1 MTISSEN
8 RKAGPF
14 AGSGSVG
21 PFSFTF
27 KVFQAS
33 DVLVVKFNTI
43 TNVEQTLTLTSDY
56 TVSLNSDQNVSPGG
70 TVTLTS
76 ALATGYNL
84 ALSSQVQSTQE
95 TDLTNQGGFY
105 PEVITAA
112 LDKLTIVNQQNDEAL
127 SRSVKTS
134 LADTRTGDQLRDDL
148 FAAQLAA
155 ANSASAASSSQS
167 AALASQNAA
176 AVSETNAATSAAAAA
191 AAAASGLYS
200 AVQDKSADYTVVL
213 ADAGDLFRVT
223 TTSAPVTITLPNIA
237 SPMLD
242 GFKVAVAKFSADVNI
257 VSVTSA
263 TGQLISGSGTYA
275 LDVVY
280 EMATFVADLET
291 QTWFA
296 VGNGTNIASEIYE
309 NFNGTGAQTVFTLT
323 NDPGISNAVDIYIN
337 GVYQQ
342 KNQYTLTGTTLT
354 FNEAPPKGTTNIEA
368 RYALP
373 IPIGTPSNNTV
384 STIKLQ
390 DSAVTTAKI
399 ANNAVDGTKI
409 NLASNTVG
417 DMMVYNGAD
426 WVRFPKPGTG
436 YSAQVLR
443 HGWLLSAPVWTTST
457 YTEGV
462 GLNNVTNYQ
471 YTFPTGYRFARV
483 FIWGAGGGGGS
494 GQWQTTVATAC
505 GGGGG
510 GGSGAFVVMEFSLEI
525 GNYNPILIFNGG
537 AAGTGGIGSVVMGTP
552 GTAGG
557 AGGAL
562 TVQVSDTVSTATAFT
577 VAAGGG
583 GGAGSATAGAAGSA
597 AAATSNTA
605 PLSFL
610 LVAAGLAGGAG
621 ALGARGANGATAT
634 TLLQPPGGGGGAGLA
649 ATGNTSF
656 VGGNSSPTWVG
667 HNRVLTYDQVVA
679 SSSGDGTPGGSGAT
693 VFAHLGSIAAM
704 GASGGNS
711 GTTATSA
718 VADGGSGSFSGFGSG
733 GGGGGGT
740 RGTYWNR
747 GSNGGDGAG
756 ASMLVI
762 CW

>member
-14 AGSGSVG
+14 AGSGSAG

-33 DVLVVKFNTI
+33 DLLVVKFNTT
-43 TNVEQTLTLTSDY
+43 TNTEQTLTLTADY

-70 TVTLTS
+70 TITLTS
-76 ALATGYNL
+76 VLASGFNL

-127 SRSVKTS
+127 SRSIKTS
-134 LADTRTGDQLRDDL
+134 LADTRTGDELRDDL
-148 FAAQLAA
+148 FAAQVAA
-155 ANSASAASSSQS
+155 SVSAAAASSSQS

-176 AVSETNAATSAAAAA
+176 ATSETNAATSAAAAA

-200 AVQDKSADYTVVL
+200 AVQDKSADYTVVI

-223 TTSAPVTITLPNIA
+223 TTTAPVTITLPNIA
-237 SPMLD
+237 APMLD
-242 GFKVAVAKFSADVNI
+242 GFKVAVAKFSTDVNI

-263 TGQLISGSGTYA
+263 TGQLINGSSIYA
-275 LDVVY
+275 LDVIY

-309 NFNGTGAQTVFTLT
+309 TFNGTGAQTGFTLT
-323 NDPGISNAVDIYIN
+323 NDPGISNAVDIFIN

-342 KNQYTLTGTTLT
+342 KSQYTLVGTAIT
-354 FNEAPPKGTTNIEA
+354 FTEAPPKGTANIEA

-373 IPIGTPSNNTV
+373 VPIGTPSNNTV
-384 STIKLQ
+384 STAKIQ
-390 DSAVTTAKI
+390 DSAITTAKI

-409 NLASNTVG
+409 NLTSNASG
-417 DMMVYNGAD
+417 DMMYYNGTD
-426 WVRFPKPGTG
+426 WVRLAKP
-436 YSAQVLR
+436 SFFASNRILR
-443 HGWLLSAPVWTTST
+443 HGYGQTAPNWDIQT
-457 YTEGV
+457 YTEFVNLDGV
-462 GLNNVTNYQ
+462 TALSYNIPEG
-471 YTFPTGYRFARV
+471 FRFARI
-483 FIWGAGGGGGS
+483 FIFGAGGGGGS
-494 GQWQTTVATAC
+494 GQWQTNTATAC

-510 GGSGAFVVMEFSLEI
+510 GGAGALGVMELSTYTS
-525 GNYNPILIFNGG
+525 GYYPTLIFTGG
-537 AAGTGGIGSVVMGTP
+537 AAGTGGVGSLVMGTP

-562 TVQVSDTVSTATAFT
+562 TVQVTDGVSTAASFT
-577 VAAGGG
+577 IAAGAGG
-583 GGAGSATAGAAGSA
+583 TAGSATAGTAGAGGAAPA
-597 AAATSNTA
+597 NTA
-605 PLSFL
+605 PQSFL
-610 LVAAGLAGGAG
+610 LVAAGCAGGAG
-621 ALGARGANGATAT
+621 ALGARGANGAAAT

-649 ATGNTSF
+649 ATGGNTSF
-656 VGGNSSPTWVG
+656 VGGDSSATYPG
-667 HNRVLTYDQVVA
+667 HNRTLKYDQLA
-679 SSSGDGTPGGSGAT
+679 GSSSGDGTPGG
-693 VFAHLGSIAAM
+693 FASPTFGHLGAWVSVGCA
-704 GASGGNS
+704 GGNS
-711 GTTATSA
+711 GTTATSGTC
-718 VADGGSGSFSGFGSG
+718 DGGYSGSFGAG

-740 RGTYWNR
+740 RGTFWNR
-747 GSNGGDGAG
+747 GSNGGSGQGAC
-756 ASMLVI
+756 MLAI
-762 CW
+762 YW